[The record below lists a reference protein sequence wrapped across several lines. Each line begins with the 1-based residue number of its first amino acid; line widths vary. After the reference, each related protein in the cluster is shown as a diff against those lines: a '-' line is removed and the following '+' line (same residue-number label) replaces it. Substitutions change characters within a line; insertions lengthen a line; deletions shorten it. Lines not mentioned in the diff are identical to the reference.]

1 MRKVVTPA
9 RRVRRVTRKL
19 SRAELKRL
27 KEARALIAKE
37 LPELIARDK
46 RMKEASEESTV
57 SGGLRR
63 LIHASELS
71 LIQIAARVGIP
82 PLLLADFLTGDRT
95 LRSDVIDRLAES
107 VGYDLGRTRKSSNSR
122 GVPRLGT

>member
-1 MRKVVTPA
+1 
-9 RRVRRVTRKL
+9 L